1 MSWREQ
7 VTFDKMMMMSALY
20 YTNMPSCS
28 ILSANTLKQADM
40 LLQSDPSSHSHM
52 IKL

>member
-40 LLQSDPSSHSHM
+40 LLQSDPSSHDNA
-52 IKL
+52 LR